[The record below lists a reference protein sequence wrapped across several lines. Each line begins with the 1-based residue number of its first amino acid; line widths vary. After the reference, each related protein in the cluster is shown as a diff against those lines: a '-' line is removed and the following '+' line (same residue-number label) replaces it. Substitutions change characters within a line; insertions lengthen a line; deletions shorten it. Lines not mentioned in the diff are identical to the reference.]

1 MSEILTVRLSRQN
14 LNTIPWLVWSS
25 TEDEIIA
32 SGELNGLAQLDEL
45 ASYAT
50 DRNVAL
56 LLDGQDVA
64 LKEVSVPAGA
74 TRQFATM
81 LPFLLEEEL
90 AQDIDE
96 LHFSILK
103 LAGDKAW
110 IAAVDKSYFKQCIA
124 YFTEAGIELHKVLP
138 DVLSLPLEEAGVT
151 VLPWD
156 AHYLI
161 RQNQFQGMTLSEELV
176 PFVLTQ
182 MLSVAPS
189 DDGETEDESASTEQA
204 IASIQSFGQLPDAIQ
219 ESVSVKIDELP
230 AELPMALLAKN
241 AQLSTVNLLSGEFKK
256 QASWLK
262 NIKLWRAPAIAALIL
277 LVVFSINTYMNVS
290 QIESKATAYR
300 AESERIFRA
309 VFPDKRR
316 IPTVSYL
323 KRQMTDEKTRLNG
336 GTVSAPLI
344 TWMLEVQES
353 LKGMDKVKIQ
363 SVKFDSNRE
372 ELRIQAQASDFQTFE
387 QLRVALSD
395 KFSVDQGQ
403 INRDGDLV
411 SSSYVLKVK

>member
-32 SGELNGLAQLDEL
+32 SGELNGLHELDDL
-45 ASYAT
+45 ASYVT

-56 LLDGQDVA
+56 LLNGQDIA
-64 LKEVSVPAGA
+64 LKEVNVPAGA

-124 YFTEAGIELHKVLP
+124 RFAEAGIELHKVLP
-138 DVLSLPLEEAGVT
+138 DVLSLPLQENAISI
-151 VLPWD
+151 LPWD
-156 AHYLI
+156 GHYLI
-161 RQNQFQGMTLSEELV
+161 RQNQFQGMTLPEQLV
-176 PFVLTQ
+176 PFAVTQ
-182 MLSVAPS
+182 MSSATES
-189 DDGETEDESASTEQA
+189 DEDAEQEA
-204 IASIQSFGQLPDAIQ
+204 TPVEQVTIQSFGALPEALQ
-219 ESVSVKIDELP
+219 QQVTATIDEQP

-241 AQLSTVNLLSGEFKK
+241 AQLSTVNLLSGEFKR

-262 NIKLWRAPAIAALIL
+262 NIKLWRAPAIAAVIL
-277 LVVFSINTYMNVS
+277 LVVFSVNTYMNVS

-309 VFPDKRR
+309 VFPGKRR

-323 KRQMTDEKTRLNG
+323 KRQMTDEKTRLSG
-336 GTVSAPLI
+336 GTVEAPLI
-344 TWMLEVQES
+344 TWMLEVQQS
-353 LKGMDKVKIQ
+353 LKGSDKVKIQ

-387 QLRVALSD
+387 KLRVALSD
-395 KFSVDQGQ
+395 KFSVQQGQ